1 MDVMHQSAAAVK
13 YFMHEGIPPDASF
26 LTTEVVLEA
35 EAAFVRAGG
44 GGGSDGRRQAGAG
57 EEGAVRKTP
66 FFEQSLSKNDHRK
79 SWEKRFSCRLPTDFV
94 MLERWEEM
102 RAAAAHASVS
112 WPMAATKQ
120 QAFAAF
126 AAQAAAEGV
135 TQIRESGCT
144 SITPWWKNGL
154 H

>member
-66 FFEQSLSKNDHRK
+66 FLINLDLKTIIGKVEKNAFRAG
-79 SWEKRFSCRLPTDFV
+79 CRL
-94 MLERWEEM
+94 
-102 RAAAAHASVS
+102 
-112 WPMAATKQ
+112 
-120 QAFAAF
+120 
-126 AAQAAAEGV
+126 
-135 TQIRESGCT
+135 T
-144 SITPWWKNGL
+144 S
-154 H
+154 